1 MIVVL
6 FFLSLFFLAKPALVQ
21 GFTYQFKLEN
31 NFINLDFSK
40 IEPVIG
46 SSTIN
51 EPSEKNN
58 ILSFVYKIETK
69 QNLPADIP
77 VFIVVFDKKVIF
89 TADATLADDFF
100 HTVEIDLK
108 NHSLTESKQLPIFY
122 KNNFFNKCEIDL
134 LNIKFIKELTAE
146 RSLIE
151 INDLNVIRE
160 KDSSVTVIFS
170 VQEDVKS
177 LHSYQLFCLNEQQ
190 QILNSIQLTQDD
202 NFLWSEFSFLNFYA
216 NQKNEI
222 IFHLTEFSCD
232 GEVYVVGDGLF
243 ESNRTSIIG
252 LENL

>member
-1 MIVVL
+1 MIVAL
-6 FFLSLFFLAKPALVQ
+6 FFLSLFFLTKPTLAQ

-31 NFINLDFSK
+31 NFINLDFNK

-46 SSTIN
+46 SSTIE

-58 ILSFVYKIETK
+58 ILSFTYKIKNK
-69 QNLPADIP
+69 QNLPTGIP
-77 VFIVVFDKKVIF
+77 IFIVVFDKKVIF
-89 TADATLADDFF
+89 TVDATLVDDFF

-108 NHSLTESKQLPIFY
+108 NHGLTESKQLPIFY
-122 KNNFFNKCEIDL
+122 KNNFFDKCEIDL
-134 LNIKFIKELTAE
+134 LNLSFIKALTTKT
-146 RSLIE
+146 SLAK

-160 KDSSVTVIFS
+160 KDNSVTVIFS

-177 LHSYQLFCLNEQQ
+177 LHSYQLFCLDKRQ

-232 GEVYVVGDGLF
+232 SEVYVVGDGLF